1 MSKKKDNKDEKKA
14 EQPKAVDP
22 DLQQERPATP
32 EEQIAYLNQ
41 QLQLV
46 VNKANE
52 LNALCRHYETTI
64 NVLTGRLQELGGN
77 A

>member
-1 MSKKKDNKDEKKA
+1 MSKKKTEKKDVKK
-14 EQPKAVDP
+14 QPVNEP
-22 DLQQERPATP
+22 ETREATP
-32 EEQIAYLNQ
+32 EETIALLQQ

-46 VNKANE
+46 VDKANE

-64 NVLTGRLQELGGN
+64 NVLTGRLKEMGGN

>member
-1 MSKKKDNKDEKKA
+1 MIEMSKKKDNKNEKEA
-14 EQPKAVDP
+14 EQPKVEEP
-22 DLQQERPATP
+22 ETRPATP

-64 NVLTGRLQELGGN
+64 NVLSGRLKELGGN

>member
-1 MSKKKDNKDEKKA
+1 MTEKKQKKEKKEA
-14 EQPKAVDP
+14 EQPKTTEP
-22 DLQQERPATP
+22 EKRPATP

-41 QLQLV
+41 QLQMV

-64 NVLTGRLQELGGN
+64 NVLSGRLKELGGN

>member
-1 MSKKKDNKDEKKA
+1 MTEKKQKKEKKEA
-14 EQPKAVDP
+14 EQPKATEP
-22 DLQQERPATP
+22 ETRPATP

-41 QLQLV
+41 QLQMV

-64 NVLTGRLQELGGN
+64 NVLSGRLKELGGN

>member
-1 MSKKKDNKDEKKA
+1 MSKKKENKDEKEE
-14 EQPKAVDP
+14 EQPKAVEP
-22 DLQQERPATP
+22 ETRPATP

-64 NVLTGRLQELGGN
+64 NVLSGRLKELGGN